1 MTSEQVIEALESERK
16 RIWLKAP
23 QEVKDLGNGIVP
35 RGTGSRGQYLS
46 TLIFAEGEAR
56 TLADEMLWGLL
67 QVADKPGMDLPT
79 LQAVVT
85 QIIGYK
91 ADFFDFVGLPE
102 AAKFVHLYVD
112 AASKAKTMDEF
123 VKLTAAAISY
133 ANRIHMWI
141 DAAFPWGICNGF
153 KRADRK
159 GLD

>member
-1 MTSEQVIEALESERK
+1 MSTDSVVRELESERE
-16 RIWLKAP
+16 RIWLKCP

-56 TLADEMLWGLL
+56 TLSDEMLWGLL
-67 QVADKPGMDLPT
+67 QVAEKPGVHLPT
-79 LQAVVT
+79 LQAIVT

-102 AAKFVHLYVD
+102 AASFVHKYV
-112 AASKAKTMDEF
+112 AAAAETKSIEEF
-123 VKLTAAAISY
+123 VKLTGAALSY
-133 ANRIHMWI
+133 GNRIHMWI
-141 DAAFPWGICNGF
+141 DAVFPWGLGNGF

-159 GLD
+159 DVA